1 MSELYDR
8 ITSQPGSLER
18 LIKRIPGFGGYLD
31 KKARRTADRLL
42 RDHIADELSR
52 RINRLA
58 EIEKTILDNG
68 GLSYMSKTS
77 SAKSKLQ
84 HFRDLVKTAA
94 PGYSGIMEAIKIGPE
109 EMDKLYS
116 FDEALI
122 AYADKFDGALNTLAK
137 AATDKTGIDEAIAAL
152 DVLTIEAN
160 DAYTLRDDVLTNLSK
175 SV

>member
-18 LIKRIPGFGGYLD
+18 LLKRIPGFTGYLD
-31 KKARRTADRLL
+31 KKARRTADRML

-52 RINRLA
+52 RVQRLND
-58 EIEKTILDNG
+58 IEKTILDNG

-77 SAKSKLQ
+77 NVKSKLQ
-84 HFRDLVKTAA
+84 HFRDLIKTAA
-94 PGYSGIMEAIKIGPE
+94 PGYSGIMEAIKIGPD

-137 AATDKTGIDEAIAAL
+137 AASDKTGIDEAIAGLDAL
-152 DVLTIEAN
+152 TTEAT
-160 DAYTLRDDVLTNLSK
+160 DAYSLREDVLTNLSK

>member
-18 LIKRIPGFGGYLD
+18 LLKRIPGFTGYLD
-31 KKARRTADRLL
+31 KKARRTADRML

-52 RINRLA
+52 RVQRLND
-58 EIEKTILDNG
+58 IEKTILDNG

-77 SAKSKLQ
+77 DAKSKLQ
-84 HFRDLVKTAA
+84 HFRDLIKTAA
-94 PGYSGIMEAIKIGPE
+94 PGYSGIMEAIKIGPD

-122 AYADKFDGALNTLAK
+122 AYADKFDGVLNTLAK
-137 AATDKTGIDEAIAAL
+137 AATDKTGIDEAIAGLNAL
-152 DVLTIEAN
+152 TTEAT
-160 DAYTLRDDVLTNLSK
+160 DAYSLRDDVLTNLSK

>member
-18 LIKRIPGFGGYLD
+18 LIKRIPGFAGYLD
-31 KKARRTADRLL
+31 KKARREADRLL

-52 RINRLA
+52 RINRLS
-58 EIEKTILDNG
+58 EIEKTLLDNG

-77 SAKSKLQ
+77 SAKTKLQ

-94 PGYSGIMEAIKIGPE
+94 PGYSGIMEAIKIGPD

-137 AATDKTGIDEAIAAL
+137 AAADKTGIDEAIAGL
-152 DVLTIEAN
+152 DALTIEAN

>member
-18 LIKRIPGFGGYLD
+18 LLKRIPGFTGYLD
-31 KKARRTADRLL
+31 KKARRTADRML

-52 RINRLA
+52 RVQRLND
-58 EIEKTILDNG
+58 IEKTILDNG

-77 SAKSKLQ
+77 NVKSKLQ
-84 HFRDLVKTAA
+84 HFRDLIKTAA
-94 PGYSGIMEAIKIGPE
+94 PGYSGIMEAIKIGPD

-137 AATDKTGIDEAIAAL
+137 AAADKTGIDEAIAGLDAL
-152 DVLTIEAN
+152 ATEAT
-160 DAYTLRDDVLTNLSK
+160 DAYSLRENVLTNLSK

>member
-1 MSELYDR
+1 MSALYDR
-8 ITSQPGSLER
+8 ITSQSGSLER
-18 LIKRIPGFGGYLD
+18 LIKRIPGFTGYLD
-31 KKARRTADRLL
+31 KKARRTADRML

-52 RINRLA
+52 RVARLT
-58 EIEKTILDNG
+58 EIEKTLLDNG

-77 SAKSKLQ
+77 SAKTKLQ

-94 PGYSGIMEAIKIGPE
+94 PGYSGIMEALKIGPD

-137 AATDKTGIDEAIAAL
+137 AATDKTGINEAIAGL
-152 DVLTIEAN
+152 DALTIEAN
-160 DAYTLRDDVLTNLSK
+160 DAFSLRDDVLTNLSK

>member
-18 LIKRIPGFGGYLD
+18 LLKRIPGFTGYLD
-31 KKARRTADRLL
+31 KKARRTADRML
-42 RDHIADELSR
+42 RDHIADELSKR
-52 RINRLA
+52 VQRLTD
-58 EIEKTILDNG
+58 IEKDLLDNG

-77 SAKSKLQ
+77 EAKSKLQ
-84 HFRDLVKTAA
+84 HFRDLIKTAA

-109 EMDKLYS
+109 EMEKLYS

-137 AATDKTGIDEAIAAL
+137 AVTDKTGIDEAIKGLNAISTEA
-152 DVLTIEAN
+152 IEA
-160 DAYTLRDDVLTNLSK
+160 YSLRDDVITKLSK

>member
-18 LIKRIPGFGGYLD
+18 LIKRIPGFAGYLD
-31 KKARRTADRLL
+31 KKARRTADRML

-52 RINRLA
+52 RITRLS
-58 EIEKTILDNG
+58 EIEKTILNNG
-68 GLSYMSKTS
+68 GLSYMSETS
-77 SAKSKLQ
+77 SAKTKLQ

-94 PGYSGIMEAIKIGPE
+94 PGYSGIMEAIKIGPD
-109 EMDKLYS
+109 EMEKLYS

-122 AYADKFDGALNTLAK
+122 AYADKFDGALNILAK
-137 AATDKTGIDEAIAAL
+137 AAKDKTGIDEAIAAL
-152 DVLTIEAN
+152 DTLTIEAT
-160 DAYTLRDDVLTNLSK
+160 DAYSLRDDVLTNLSK

>member
-8 ITSQPGSLER
+8 IVSQKGSLER
-18 LIKRIPGFGGYLD
+18 LIGRIPGFTGYLD
-31 KKARRTADRLL
+31 NKARRTADRML
-42 RDHIADELSR
+42 RDHIADELTR
-52 RINRLA
+52 RVNRLA
-58 EIEKTILDNG
+58 EIEKTLLDNG
-68 GLSYMSKTS
+68 GLSFMSKTS

-94 PGYSGIMEAIKIGPE
+94 PGYSGFMEALRIGPE

-122 AYADKFDGALNTLAK
+122 AYADKFDTALNGLAK
-137 AATDKTGIDEAIAAL
+137 AAADKSGIAEAIAAL
-152 DVLTIEAN
+152 DALTIEAN
-160 DAYTLRDDVLTNLSK
+160 DAFTLREGVLTNLAK

>member
-18 LIKRIPGFGGYLD
+18 LIKRIPGFAGYLD

-94 PGYSGIMEAIKIGPE
+94 PGYSGIMEAIKIGPD

-137 AATDKTGIDEAIAAL
+137 AATDKTGINEAIAGL
-152 DVLTIEAN
+152 DALTIEAN
-160 DAYTLRDDVLTNLSK
+160 DAFTLRDDVLTNLSK

>member
-18 LIKRIPGFGGYLD
+18 LIKRIPGFAGYLD

-58 EIEKTILDNG
+58 EIEKTLLENG

-77 SAKSKLQ
+77 SAKTKLQ

-94 PGYSGIMEAIKIGPE
+94 PGYSGIMEAIKIGPD

-152 DVLTIEAN
+152 DALTIEAN
-160 DAYTLRDDVLTNLSK
+160 DAFTLRDDVLTNLSK

>member
-18 LIKRIPGFGGYLD
+18 LIKRIPGFAGYLD
-31 KKARRTADRLL
+31 KKARRTADRML
-42 RDHIADELSR
+42 RDHIADELSQ
-52 RINRLA
+52 RIARLNQ
-58 EIEKTILDNG
+58 IENTILNNG

-77 SAKSKLQ
+77 SAKLKLQ
-84 HFRDLVKTAA
+84 HFHDLVKTAA
-94 PGYSGIMEAIKIGPE
+94 PGYSGILEAIKIGPE
-109 EMDKLYS
+109 ELDKLYS

-137 AATDKTGIDEAIAAL
+137 AASDKSGIDEAIAGL
-152 DVLTIEAN
+152 DALTIEAN
-160 DAYTLRDDVLTNLSK
+160 NAFALRDDVLTNLSK

>member
-18 LIKRIPGFGGYLD
+18 LIKRIPGFAGYLD
-31 KKARRTADRLL
+31 KKARRTADRML

-94 PGYSGIMEAIKIGPE
+94 PGYSGIMEAIKIGPD

-137 AATDKTGIDEAIAAL
+137 AATDKTGINEAIAGL
-152 DVLTIEAN
+152 DALTIEAN
-160 DAYTLRDDVLTNLSK
+160 DAFTLRDDVLTNLSK

>member
-18 LIKRIPGFGGYLD
+18 LIKRIPGFAGYLD

-42 RDHIADELSR
+42 RDHIADELTR
-52 RINRLA
+52 RIDRLA

-77 SAKSKLQ
+77 SAKTKLQ

-94 PGYSGIMEAIKIGPE
+94 PGYSGIMEAIKIGPD

-137 AATDKTGIDEAIAAL
+137 AAKEKTGIDEAIAGL
-152 DVLTIEAN
+152 DALTIEAN
-160 DAYTLRDDVLTNLSK
+160 DAFTLRDDVLTNLSK

>member
-31 KKARRTADRLL
+31 KKARRTADRML
-42 RDHIADELSR
+42 RDHIADELSQ
-52 RINRLA
+52 RITRLTQ
-58 EIEKTILDNG
+58 IENTLLNNG

-84 HFRDLVKTAA
+84 LFRDLIKTAA

-109 EMDKLYS
+109 EMEKLYS

-122 AYADKFDGALNTLAK
+122 AYADKFDGALNNLAK
-137 AATDKTGIDEAIAAL
+137 AATDKTGIDEAISAL
-152 DVLTIEAN
+152 DALTIEAN
-160 DAYTLRDDVLTNLSK
+160 DAYSMRENVLTNLSK

>member
-1 MSELYDR
+1 MSELYER

-18 LIKRIPGFGGYLD
+18 LIKRIPGFAGYLD
-31 KKARRTADRLL
+31 KKARRTADRML

-58 EIEKTILDNG
+58 EIEKTILENG

-94 PGYSGIMEAIKIGPE
+94 PGYSGIMEAIKIGPD

-137 AATDKTGIDEAIAAL
+137 AATDKTGINEAIAAL
-152 DVLTIEAN
+152 DALTIEAN
-160 DAYTLRDDVLTNLSK
+160 DAFTLRDDVLTNLSK

>member
-18 LIKRIPGFGGYLD
+18 LLKRIPGFTGYLD
-31 KKARRTADRLL
+31 KKARRTADRIL
-42 RDHIADELSR
+42 RDHIADEISQ
-52 RINRLA
+52 RIARLTQ
-58 EIEKTILDNG
+58 IENTLLNND

-77 SAKSKLQ
+77 SAKLKLQ
-84 HFRDLVKTAA
+84 HFHDLVKTAA
-94 PGYSGIMEAIKIGPE
+94 PGYSGIMEALKIGPE

-137 AATDKTGIDEAIAAL
+137 AATDKSGIDEAISAL
-152 DVLTIEAN
+152 DTLTIEAN
-160 DAYTLRDDVLTNLSK
+160 NAYSLRDDVLTNLSK

>member
-8 ITSQPGSLER
+8 ITSQRGSLER
-18 LIKRIPGFGGYLD
+18 LLTRIPGFTGYLD
-31 KKARRTADRLL
+31 NKARRTADRML

-52 RINRLA
+52 RVTRLT
-58 EIEKTILDNG
+58 EIEKSLLENG

-77 SAKSKLQ
+77 SAKTKLQ

-94 PGYSGIMEAIKIGPE
+94 PGYSGFMEALKIGPD
-109 EMDKLYS
+109 EMEKLYS

-122 AYADKFDGALNTLAK
+122 AYADKFDGALNTLEK
-137 AATDKTGIDEAIAAL
+137 AVTANSGVNEAIGAL
-152 DVLTIEAN
+152 DALTIEAN
-160 DAYTLRDDVLTNLSK
+160 DAYSLRDDVLTNLSK

>member
-18 LIKRIPGFGGYLD
+18 LLKRIPGFAGYLD
-31 KKARRTADRLL
+31 KKARREADRLL

-52 RINRLA
+52 RINRLS

-77 SAKSKLQ
+77 SAKTKLQ

-94 PGYSGIMEAIKIGPE
+94 PGYSGIMEAIKIGPD

-137 AATDKTGIDEAIAAL
+137 AATDKTGIDEAIAGL
-152 DVLTIEAN
+152 DALTIEAN

>member
-18 LIKRIPGFGGYLD
+18 LIKRIPGFSGYLD

-42 RDHIADELSR
+42 RDHIADELTR

-77 SAKSKLQ
+77 SAKTKLQ

-94 PGYSGIMEAIKIGPE
+94 PGYSGIMEAIKIGPD

-137 AATDKTGIDEAIAAL
+137 AATDKTGINEAIAGL
-152 DVLTIEAN
+152 DALTIEAN
-160 DAYTLRDDVLTNLSK
+160 DAFTLRDDVLTNLSK

>member
-18 LIKRIPGFGGYLD
+18 LIKRIPGFAGYLD
-31 KKARRTADRLL
+31 KKARRTADRML

-52 RINRLA
+52 RISRLS
-58 EIEKTILDNG
+58 EIEKTLLDNG
-68 GLSYMSKTS
+68 GLSYMSKTT
-77 SAKSKLQ
+77 SAKTKLQ
-84 HFRDLVKTAA
+84 HFHDLVKTAA
-94 PGYSGIMEAIKIGPE
+94 PGYSGIMESLKIAPD

-122 AYADKFDGALNTLAK
+122 AYADKFDGALTALAK

-152 DVLTIEAN
+152 DTLTIEAN
-160 DAYTLRDDVLTNLSK
+160 EAYAMRENVLTNLSK

>member
-18 LIKRIPGFGGYLD
+18 LIKRIPGFTGYLD

-42 RDHIADELSR
+42 RDHIADELTR

-77 SAKSKLQ
+77 SAKTKLQ
-84 HFRDLVKTAA
+84 HFRDLMKTAA
-94 PGYSGIMEAIKIGPE
+94 PGYSGIMEAIKIGPD

-137 AATDKTGIDEAIAAL
+137 AATDKTGINEAIAAL
-152 DVLTIEAN
+152 DALTIEAN
-160 DAYTLRDDVLTNLSK
+160 DAFTLRDDVLTNLSK

>member
-8 ITSQPGSLER
+8 IVSQKGSLEK
-18 LIKRIPGFGGYLD
+18 LIGRIPGFTGYLD
-31 KKARRTADRLL
+31 NKARRTADRML

-52 RINRLA
+52 RIARLA
-58 EIEKTILDNG
+58 EIEKGLLDNG

-94 PGYSGIMEAIKIGPE
+94 PGYSGFMEAIRIGPD
-109 EMDKLYS
+109 EMEKLYS

-122 AYADKFDGALNTLAK
+122 SYADKFDGALDALAK
-137 AATDKTGIDEAIAAL
+137 AASDKTGINEAIASLDAL
-152 DVLTIEAN
+152 TVEAN
-160 DAYTLRDDVLTNLSK
+160 DAFSLRDDVLTNLSK

>member
-18 LIKRIPGFGGYLD
+18 LIKRIPGFTGYLD
-31 KKARRTADRLL
+31 KKARRTADRML
-42 RDHIADELSR
+42 RDHIAAEMSKR
-52 RINRLA
+52 VQRLVA
-58 EIEKTILDNG
+58 IEKTLLDNG

-84 HFRDLVKTAA
+84 HFSDLVKTAA
-94 PGYSGIMEAIKIGPE
+94 PGYSGIMEAIKIGPD
-109 EMDKLYS
+109 EMEKLYS

-152 DVLTIEAN
+152 DALTIEATN
-160 DAYTLRDDVLTNLSK
+160 AFELRSDVLTNLSK

>member
-18 LIKRIPGFGGYLD
+18 LIKRIPGFTGYLD
-31 KKARRTADRLL
+31 KKARRTADRML
-42 RDHIADELSR
+42 RDHIADELSQ
-52 RINRLA
+52 RIARLNQ
-58 EIEKTILDNG
+58 IENTILNNG

-84 HFRDLVKTAA
+84 HFHDLVKTAA
-94 PGYSGIMEAIKIGPE
+94 PGYSGIMEALKIGPE

-137 AATDKTGIDEAIAAL
+137 AVTDKTGIDEAIAGL
-152 DVLTIEAN
+152 DALTIEAN
-160 DAYTLRDDVLTNLSK
+160 NAFSLRDDVLTNLSK

>member
-18 LIKRIPGFGGYLD
+18 LIKRIPGFAGYLD

-94 PGYSGIMEAIKIGPE
+94 PGYSGIMEAIKIGPD

-122 AYADKFDGALNTLAK
+122 AYADKFDGALNNLAK
-137 AATDKTGIDEAIAAL
+137 AATEKTGIDEAIAAL
-152 DVLTIEAN
+152 DSLTIEAN
-160 DAYTLRDDVLTNLSK
+160 DAFTLRDDVLTNLSK

>member
-18 LIKRIPGFGGYLD
+18 LLQRIPGFTGYLD
-31 KKARRTADRLL
+31 KKARRTADRML

-52 RINRLA
+52 RVARLT
-58 EIEKTILDNG
+58 EIEKTLLDNG

-77 SAKSKLQ
+77 SAKTKLQ

-94 PGYSGIMEAIKIGPE
+94 PGYSGIMEALKIGPE
-109 EMDKLYS
+109 ELDKLYS

-122 AYADKFDGALNTLAK
+122 AYADKFDGALNTLATAVK
-137 AATDKTGIDEAIAAL
+137 DKTGIEEAIASL
-152 DVLTIEAN
+152 DSLTIEAN
-160 DAYTLRDDVLTNLSK
+160 DAFALRTDVLTNLSK

>member
-42 RDHIADELSR
+42 RDHIADELTR

-94 PGYSGIMEAIKIGPE
+94 PGYSGIMEAIKIGPD

-137 AATDKTGIDEAIAAL
+137 AATDKTGINEAIASL
-152 DVLTIEAN
+152 DALTIEAN
-160 DAYTLRDDVLTNLSK
+160 DAFTLRDDVLTNLSK

>member
-18 LIKRIPGFGGYLD
+18 LIKRIPGFAGYLD
-31 KKARRTADRLL
+31 KKARRTADRIL
-42 RDHIADELSR
+42 RDHIADEMSKR
-52 RINRLA
+52 VQRLT
-58 EIEKTILDNG
+58 EIEKTLLDNG

-77 SAKSKLQ
+77 SAKTKLQ

-94 PGYSGIMEAIKIGPE
+94 PGYSGIMEAIKIGPD
-109 EMDKLYS
+109 EMEKLYS

-137 AATDKTGIDEAIAAL
+137 AAAGKTGINEAIAAL
-152 DVLTIEAN
+152 DALTIEAT
-160 DAYTLRDDVLTNLSK
+160 DAYSLRDDVFTNLSK